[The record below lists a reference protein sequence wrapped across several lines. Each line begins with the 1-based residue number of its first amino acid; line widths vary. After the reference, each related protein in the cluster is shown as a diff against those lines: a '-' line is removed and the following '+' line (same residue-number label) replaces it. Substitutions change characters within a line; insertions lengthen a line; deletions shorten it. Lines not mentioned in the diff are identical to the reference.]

1 MKLWQRHPEGTVVP
15 VRVSAGAR
23 RNQLRWEPDGLLRI
37 WLTQSPEK
45 GKANEALLQMVA
57 EVLGI
62 RKSLLEL
69 LSGHHS
75 PQKRL
80 LIRLDPEE
88 LRQTTRK

>member
-23 RNQLRWEPDGLLRI
+23 RNQLRWEPDGLLRVR
-37 WLTQSPEK
+37 LTQSPER
-45 GKANEALLQMVA
+45 GKANQALLEMVA
-57 EVLGI
+57 EALGI

-75 PQKRL
+75 AQKRL
-80 LIRLDPEE
+80 LIRLGAEE
-88 LRQTTRK
+88 LRQTTLR